1 MPPRAPK
8 KYSVVLPMGRRAAA
22 VCVIAEPSLSGMA
35 GRSWSAARE
44 VSAVLAGR
52 MGVEGTR
59 TAGLVQHCGTAES
72 TAAQRLSP
80 PRAGS
85 VRSGS
90 NFAVHSH
97 TLVTGGQ
104 DAG

>member
-1 MPPRAPK
+1 
-8 KYSVVLPMGRRAAA
+8 
-22 VCVIAEPSLSGMA
+22 
-35 GRSWSAARE
+35 
-44 VSAVLAGR
+44 

-72 TAAQRLSP
+72 AAAQRLS
-80 PRAGS
+80 RAACRFA
-85 VRSGS
+85 RSGS